1 MDSSAPFN
9 GHATNVPLD
18 HSQTS
23 SLPIKTPSSRRT
35 QSFSSSSSLSSCSS
49 SLEGFASSDDSPN
62 SPTTPLQFSGIPF
75 SWEHFPGIPKKQAS
89 RNLQHSSMN
98 LLPLPPAATTA
109 APSRRFHFDQEAA
122 PLRKKYNSTSFRRD
136 PFFAALIECSK
147 DDHETFSDIWKPS
160 SSTKASR
167 NSSDRLGFIDLYA
180 SCKRT
185 CAVSESIVYLP
196 RSSKSGYD
204 YSNRRSA

>member
-1 MDSSAPFN
+1 MDSSASFN
-9 GHATNVPLD
+9 GHAKNVPLD
-18 HSQTS
+18 HPHTT
-23 SLPIKTPSSRRT
+23 SLPTKTPSARCT

-49 SLEGFASSDDSPN
+49 SLAGFGPSDDSPK

-89 RNLQHSSMN
+89 RKLQHSSMN
-98 LLPLPPAATTA
+98 LLPLPPAATTT
-109 APSRRFHFDQEAA
+109 APSRRFHVDQEAV
-122 PLRKKYNSTSFRRD
+122 PLGKKYTSPSFRRD

-147 DDHETFSDIWKPS
+147 DDHETISDIWKPS
-160 SSTKASR
+160 SSTKVSR
-167 NSSDRLGFIDLYA
+167 NLGDRLGFIDLYA

-185 CAVSESIVYLP
+185 CAVSESIIYLP

-204 YSNRRSA
+204 YLNRRSA